1 LGLANVLH
9 YFFAQNIGIAFTAF
23 GKRNELRGD
32 RLFDV
37 VVAVS
42 SPQSDGAMRKSW

>member
-37 VVAVS
+37 VVA
-42 SPQSDGAMRKSW
+42 AALRLNKSIAFGRV